1 MAMITVTPAACL
13 ATGVTGWWLF
23 LLALP
28 FHLCVLLLAFLG
40 LGLLDFAV
48 DDEKLFDELGVLIV
62 DATGY
67 RKKLRDAPEVV
78 QADCI
83 IVPIEARAFGVS
95 LDPLLKL

>member
-1 MAMITVTPAACL
+1 MIAVTPGACL
-13 ATGVTGWWLF
+13 ASGVTGWWLF

-40 LGLLDFAV
+40 FGLLDFAV

-67 RKKLRDAPEVV
+67 GKKLRDAPEVV

-83 IVPIEARAFGVS
+83 IVPIEARAFSVS

>member
-1 MAMITVTPAACL
+1 MIAVTPGACL
-13 ATGVTGWWLF
+13 ASGVTGWWLF
-23 LLALP
+23 PLALP
-28 FHLCVLLLAFLG
+28 FHLCILLLALLG
-40 LGLLDFAV
+40 LGLFDFAV

-67 RKKLRDAPEVV
+67 RKKLCDAPEMV

-83 IVPIEARAFGVS
+83 IVPIEARTFGVS